1 MNTIND
7 QQTKLHSSLFF
18 SFTMTIVVTIIA
30 LSAILYFQFERIA
43 LNQSFSYTM
52 SNLAQTSREA
62 SLMTVT
68 AGTFAKQIYYD
79 NHIRKLLNFSEVEI
93 VDTTNALTQL
103 NSYRATSPFIDSI
116 YVYNAKKRTFYVSS
130 DVSDYA
136 VQSAAGFYDSQ
147 IVDIVRHVRQYPTL
161 VPIPR
166 RMPVESR
173 TTVQETER
181 DVYTFLLYDTLQ
193 TGSSD
198 DVIVVNIS
206 ETQMHKN
213 IDGLI
218 TSSDNN
224 TFIVDN
230 KGQLV
235 SNSWKSAMLSDIS
248 GTPYMQTILQAQ
260 EAGYFVAAVDGV
272 RSLVTYTLPDY
283 LGWRYVRIVPYA
295 TVTSQINSLRL
306 KTVLSALALLVA
318 GLGVSYL
325 ISRRLYAKVH
335 NRLVKLMTLEA
346 EKRENLLRQR
356 QEFLRSLLLGCEK
369 IDLARM
375 QQQLERLGTPL
386 QADRPCLV
394 VLLKLDRY
402 AQFVANYPSA
412 DRLLLKYGIANV
424 AEEVVTAHQ
433 YAGAAVEMGENR
445 LALLLG
451 VRDEAADAAD
461 AHPTLEATLRAI
473 QEAVRRYLNL
483 SVSAI
488 VSSPGATALAAAAL
502 FNQTTE
508 ASLHSL
514 FHGPQCLVSAALVER
529 DKAKSYEYPI
539 HKEKLLI
546 EELMLGKLDDTK
558 AILREILGET
568 ADYSY
573 ASFHLALSHL
583 SFAIHNAV
591 STIKRNS
598 DADYDLN
605 VSTLLERMHHLE
617 TLEELYAGFDA
628 MFDELAGVL
637 SEKKNARHEE
647 LVQRVVQLIDS
658 SYMNQD
664 LSLESIADSMQM
676 SSTYIGRLFKKH
688 TLKTILN
695 YIIEVRMRKAHE
707 MLLETEYTVNE
718 IAEKAGFSNTSYFHK
733 AFKKCNGVTPIDFR
747 KNARQDGTQAWE
759 IG

>member
-7 QQTKLHSSLFF
+7 KQTKLHSSLFF

-43 LNQSFSYTM
+43 LHQSFAYTM

-79 NHIRKLLNFSEVEI
+79 KHIRKLLNFSEVEI

-116 YVYNAKKRTFYVSS
+116 YVYNAKKRTFYISS

-136 VQSAAGFYDSQ
+136 VQSEAEIYDKQ
-147 IVDIVRHVRQYPTL
+147 IVDIVRHAREYPTL
-161 VPIPR
+161 APIPR

-173 TTVQETER
+173 TAVQETER

-193 TGSSD
+193 KGSSD

-230 KGQLV
+230 TGQLV
-235 SNSWKSAMLSDIS
+235 SNSWKSAMLADIS
-248 GTPYMQTILQAQ
+248 GKPYMQTILQAK
-260 EAGYFVAAVDGV
+260 EAGYFVAEVDGV
-272 RSLVTYTLPDY
+272 HSLVTYTLPDY

-295 TVTSQINSLRL
+295 TVTSPINSLRL
-306 KTVLSALALLVA
+306 KTVLSALALLAA

-335 NRLVKLMTLEA
+335 NRLVKLVTLEA
-346 EKRENLLRQR
+346 EKSEHLLKQR
-356 QEFLRSLLLGCEK
+356 QEFLRSVLLGCEK

-375 QQQLERLGTPL
+375 QQQLDRLRMPL
-386 QADRPCLV
+386 RADRSCRV

-402 AQFVANYPSA
+402 AQFVADYPSA

-424 AEEVVTAHQ
+424 AEEVLSAH
-433 YAGAAVEMGENR
+433 YYEGAAVEMGENR
-445 LALLLG
+445 LALLLNG
-451 VRDEAADAAD
+451 RDEPTEDGEG
-461 AHPTLEATLRAI
+461 PTLEATLRAI

-488 VSSPGATALAAAAL
+488 VSAPGATALAAAAL

-514 FHGPQCLVSAALVER
+514 FHGPQCLVSATRVEQG
-529 DKAKSYEYPI
+529 KAKPYEYPI
-539 HKEKLLI
+539 QKEKQLI

-558 AILREILGET
+558 AVLREIIGET

-598 DADYDLN
+598 DADFDVN

-628 MFDELAGVL
+628 MFDELAGYL
-637 SEKKNARHEE
+637 SERKNARHEE
-647 LVQRVVQLIDS
+647 LVQRIVQLIDS
-658 SYMNQD
+658 SYMRQD

-707 MLLETEYTVNE
+707 MLLETAYTVNE
-718 IAEKAGFSNTSYFHK
+718 IAEKTGFSNTSYFHK
-733 AFKKCNGVTPIDFR
+733 AFKKWNGVTPLDFR
-747 KNARQDGTQAWE
+747 KNARPDGPQARE